1 MHNSRPTYSPVVPI
15 GFKPGPPIPPLAA
28 LQNITLDVP
37 RYVFD
42 GVPNWAVGSLTSASE
57 QAATSTTVGPATE
70 HQFKKP
76 VIAASISNKEVQRV
90 SEKTNKMLLVKTLN
104 G

>member
-1 MHNSRPTYSPVVPI
+1 MVPI

-28 LQNITLDVP
+28 LQNITMDVP

-42 GVPNWAVGSLTSASE
+42 GVPNWAVGSLASAGE
-57 QAATSTTVGPATE
+57 RAATSATAGPATE

-76 VIAASISNKEVQRV
+76 VIAAFISNKAVQ
-90 SEKTNKMLLVKTLN
+90 
-104 G
+104 